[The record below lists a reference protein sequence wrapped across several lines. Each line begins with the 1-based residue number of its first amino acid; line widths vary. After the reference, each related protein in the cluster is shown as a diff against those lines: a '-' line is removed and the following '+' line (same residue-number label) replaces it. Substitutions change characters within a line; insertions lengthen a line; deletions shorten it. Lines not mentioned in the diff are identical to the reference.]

1 MDKGLAQAMSINKV
15 LFVCGAFTK
24 QPPAMSL
31 MEAGSQ
37 KGTYVIDATLAK
49 GGPLLKLSLPSNA
62 TEEGRFKLGPG
73 SLFHPREY
81 WDDATGTPMPP
92 SDELTDAFRRLRK
105 VIKDNTVLRR
115 VPGKIWIGRDA
126 DRLFKDGVAD
136 VLIDGRW
143 IPLKTLK
150 QM

>member
-1 MDKGLAQAMSINKV
+1 
-15 LFVCGAFTK
+15 
-24 QPPAMSL
+24 
-31 MEAGSQ
+31 
-37 KGTYVIDATLAK
+37 
-49 GGPLLKLSLPSNA
+49 
-62 TEEGRFKLGPG
+62 
-73 SLFHPREY
+73 
-81 WDDATGTPMPP
+81 MPP